1 MYNCLN
7 KSIMKPKRF
16 YFARWQILVL
26 LLVLLVIGCRA
37 LSIPELAL
45 LTATP
50 SATATPQPTMTPIPG
65 WKKFEGDHIEIWLP
79 ESFVGGDLSENSDLM
94 LEQAKT
100 LGPEYESYVQTFLQN
115 PSMFSL
121 WAYDSDIGLS
131 PYLTNLGITTD
142 RLSYSVPLDTY
153 VDESVSQFPD
163 EMHLRERGRVTLNG
177 REAQRLVVEIELPDA
192 TAMSLMYLL
201 MDGKTVWMITYTT
214 GPDEYEERVPVFEQ
228 SANTF
233 NTMP

>member
-1 MYNCLN
+1 MNNSLH
-7 KSIMKPKRF
+7 KSWMTPKRPS
-16 YFARWQILVL
+16 FAGWQILVL

-50 SATATPQPTMTPIPG
+50 SATVTPQPTMTPIPG
-65 WKKFEGDHIEIWLP
+65 WKKFEATGIEIWLP
-79 ESFVGGDLSENSDLM
+79 ESFVGGDLSEKLDLIS
-94 LEQAKT
+94 EQAKT
-100 LGPEYESYVQTFLQN
+100 LGPEYESYIQTLLQN

-142 RLSYSVPLDTY
+142 RLSYPVPLDTY
-153 VDESVSQFPD
+153 VDESVSQLPG
-163 EMHLRERGRVTLNG
+163 EMHLRERDRVTLNG
-177 REAQRLVVEIELPDA
+177 REAQRLVVEIELPNA
-192 TAMSLMYLL
+192 TVMALMYLL
-201 MDGKTVWMITYTT
+201 MDGKTVWIITYTT
-214 GPDEYEERVPVFEQ
+214 APDEFEHRLPVFEQ

-233 NTMP
+233 NTVP